1 MRKLLSV
8 VAAASLLALAGCGTP
23 EDQSAGNAA
32 PLESITVEPSSE
44 ELEPPKV
51 SFDTPLETSEAGAR
65 IVVEGDGE
73 AVTEN
78 QNVNVALAA
87 YDTKTGEILG
97 DTFDQDPRP
106 LPTTP
111 ELKETLPVVYD
122 ILVGAKVGSYIALAQ
137 EPAAQAPAEGSSSAP
152 AAPENAAEV
161 LVMKITGAE
170 DIPQK
175 LSDDEVAQLEEDG
188 ALPTAEF
195 DDAGNPTVTIPE
207 GQEPPKDIAVQV
219 LEEGDGAE
227 VTAESTVTVDY
238 EGVRWDDGKVFDSS
252 YDGGEPFD
260 ANLAGGVI
268 QGWSMGLAGEKV
280 GSKVLL
286 TIPGELA
293 YGKTEAEAQGRP
305 AGTLV
310 FVVEIVEAK

>member
-8 VAAASLLALAGCGTP
+8 VAAASMLALSGCGAS
-23 EDQSAGNAA
+23 EDQSAGNAS
-32 PLESITVEPSSE
+32 PLESITVEPNSD
-44 ELEPPKV
+44 ELEPPAV
-51 SFDTPLETSEAGAR
+51 SFDTPLETSESGAR

-78 QNVNVALAA
+78 QNVNVSLAA
-87 YDTKTGEILG
+87 FDTETGEIIG

-111 ELKETLPVVYD
+111 ELKETLPVVYE
-122 ILVGAKVGSYIALAQ
+122 ILVGAKVGSYIAVAQ
-137 EPAAQAPAEGSSSAP
+137 EPAAQPPAEGSSSAP
-152 AAPENAAEV
+152 AAPENATEILV
-161 LVMKITGAE
+161 LKITGVE

-188 ALPTAEF
+188 ALPSAEF
-195 DDAGNPTVTIPE
+195 DEAGKPAITIPE
-207 GQEPPKDIAVQV
+207 GQEPPQGVAVQV

-227 VTAESTVTVDY
+227 VTSESTVTVKY
-238 EGVRWDDGKVFDSS
+238 SGVRWDDGEVFDSS
-252 YDGGEPFD
+252 YDRGETFD
-260 ANLAGGVI
+260 ADLAGGVI
-268 QGWSMGLAGEKV
+268 QGWTMGLAGEKV
-280 GSKVLL
+280 GSKVLV

-293 YGKTEAEAQGRP
+293 YGTTEEEAQGRP